1 MAEDRGNDTA
11 QPNIGNIIQPNPVPD
26 PIQGDV
32 EPIFPEVKK
41 TTIEDLI
48 GKSLRSC
55 LDTLSPVNQASPN
68 PLDDRD
74 LNRLCRTLHR
84 IHRNSL
90 TAVNIR
96 EDDKEI

>member
-1 MAEDRGNDTA
+1 MI
-11 QPNIGNIIQPNPVPD
+11 PL
-26 PIQGDV
+26 
-32 EPIFPEVKK
+32 K
-41 TTIEDLI
+41 TIEDLI

-74 LNRLCRTLHR
+74 LSRLCRSLNR
-84 IHRNSL
+84 IHVSSV
-90 TAVNIR
+90 TTGNIR

>member
-1 MAEDRGNDTA
+1 MADDRGKDTVK
-11 QPNIGNIIQPNPVPD
+11 PNIGDIIQPNP
-26 PIQGDV
+26 IQDDIK
-32 EPIFPEVKK
+32 PIFPEEKI
-41 TTIEDLI
+41 TIEDLI

-84 IHRNSL
+84 IHVSSL
-90 TAVNIR
+90 TTGNIR